1 MKVKNKYLTDKI
13 VLYLHLPSYSIAFRA
28 RQSEQEKKYLV
39 LKIWLSSH
47 VPSYCDFKKDFNP
60 IVQFQGRVG
69 SHHFI
74 ATPLRAGPPTS
85 TIIITL
91 AGH

>member
-1 MKVKNKYLTDKI
+1 MRVKNKYLLNKI
-13 VLYLHLPSYSIAFRA
+13 VLYFHPPGYSIAFQA
-28 RQSEQEKKYLV
+28 RKSEHEKKYFSF
-39 LKIWLSSH
+39 KNLSFTP
-47 VPSYCDFKKDFNP
+47 PSYCDFKKDFNP
-60 IVQFQGRVG
+60 TVQFQGRVG